1 MGKGM
6 KGNVADSTQI
16 CLQSESL
23 CFTGSIVSCSYL
35 KDSVLFVSLSP
46 VSRSFGKR
54 LGESRI
60 KLQVKQ
66 WMTGKV
72 GL

>member
-1 MGKGM
+1 AALAGGRPPL
-6 KGNVADSTQI
+6 GHCPGHRRSSATR
-16 CLQSESL
+16 
-23 CFTGSIVSCSYL
+23 
-35 KDSVLFVSLSP
+35 P

-72 GL
+72 GAQKAPGIATGNP